1 MSFSDSKFQAGQMV
15 ITPNALR
22 RLHPEDVQSALS
34 RHLRGDWGDV
44 TEDDRAE
51 NELSLKEGFR
61 LFSVYHDREGKK
73 FWVITESDRSS
84 TCVLLPEDY

>member
-1 MSFSDSKFQAGQMV
+1 MKFPESKFELGQTA
-15 ITPNALR
+15 ITPNAMSTI
-22 RLHPEDVQSALS
+22 HTEDIVSSLS
-34 RHLRGDWGDV
+34 RPMRGDWGDV

-51 NELSLKEGFR
+51 NDLSLKEGFR
-61 LFSVYHDREGKK
+61 LFSVYHDGEGKK